1 MESDNYIDSLQID
14 LKWSSALTPVKAR
27 DEADDIVD
35 KHVVPAVE
43 AVVEDLGLEIDAAIP
58 KLEIDVGRVR
68 LEDLRDRV
76 ESALRNALE
85 KYRRVP
91 GMTSPVSSSFS
102 PSSSSSFS
110 AMPSVKDLREFAE
123 TGVAPWANGGAP
135 FDPSR
140 LLAEV
145 LKKEPDT
152 FVDAVGSYS
161 EKELAALLVASYSE
175 VEPQDKPQ
183 ARKLQETILTRL
195 SEVYPETAAVL
206 SGRLE
211 AWRRFGE
218 SLGPLPVGDEEGAA
232 VPDASAP
239 AQEAG
244 QTRGR
249 TPEPA
254 TRPSPGPVRRI
265 LRYVEIGLTEIPEG
279 FPIVSMNY
287 TSAPLE
293 NDPEYIMS
301 PGSPR
306 RYYRKESIAV
316 PAAPSDTTEVKPE
329 ASIVKSDI
337 PEVKSETPEVEFATP
352 EVELETSAVTSG
364 RPSDATTESER
375 QQEMASGTGLM
386 EGRNARVEEAG
397 IEGPAMVEEKAEP
410 RGRFRYVEIHVADIP
425 EGSPV
430 VSRYLSS
437 DPGEMDPE
445 YVFVPGVPI
454 RYYRKVAVPG
464 ASAPSL
470 SPKPQP
476 RPLDAET
483 RVSEVEQ
490 GTRSELSAETLRSR
504 DSAPS
509 DGRYKYVEIGLTDI
523 RESVSVVSL
532 NYTATPGDA
541 DPEYILVPGTPIRYY
556 RKVSVDSVSRT
567 LGISEATPAVSDAGV
582 DTSSV
587 KLPAPNVKSGVLD
600 DSSGGP
606 LDDSRNPD
614 RRSVVQGEKILP
626 GDGKERVRKNE
637 NDWGGQRDSERGREQ
652 ASERVGEQV
661 NEQERQQARWP
672 EREKEREKESGQGS
686 VSPDQIRYKYV
697 EIDSRD
703 VPAGTPVVS
712 VKSTVDP
719 ALREYAPEYILVPG
733 APVRYYRKIA
743 SSDFGGHPSVPVSE
757 PGIPVRGQEGQPG
770 RERQVDP
777 DEQVGQDRQAG
788 WNELAGQTGQT
799 GQSALDDLSIWA
811 VRDFETEVPEMRI
824 PVSDAGLVLL
834 HPFIGRMMAN
844 LGLVKKGMFVSPL
857 ARIRA
862 VHLLRDLTGSD
873 EPHHNHNLLLEKVL
887 CGLPI
892 GYALPSEWKP
902 TEKEKEEKEALLQ
915 AVCEYWRPLAR
926 SSTSALCSSFIL
938 RPGTLERFEDTWTIR
953 VEGRTIDILLD
964 DLPWEL
970 SILLLPW
977 LEKPIAVEWQ
987 RD

>member
-102 PSSSSSFS
+102 PSSSSSFF

-140 LLAEV
+140 HLAEV

-337 PEVKSETPEVEFATP
+337 SKVKSATP
-352 EVELETSAVTSG
+352 EVESATPDVGLETPAAKSG
-364 RPSDATTESER
+364 RSSDATVESER
-375 QQEMASGTGLM
+375 QQEMAAGTGST

-397 IEGPAMVEEKAEP
+397 IEGSAMVEEKAGP

-430 VSRYLSS
+430 VSRYLSL

-470 SPKPQP
+470 LPEPQP
-476 RPLDAET
+476 RSLDAET
-483 RVSEVEQ
+483 QVSEVGQ
-490 GTRSELSAETLRSR
+490 GTRSELSADALQSR
-504 DSAPS
+504 ESGPS
-509 DGRYKYVEIGLTDI
+509 GGRYQYVEIGLTDI
-523 RESVSVVSL
+523 QESVSVVSM
-532 NYTATPGDA
+532 NFTATPGDA
-541 DPEYILVPGTPIRYY
+541 DPEYILVPGIPIRYY
-556 RKVSVDSVSRT
+556 RKVSADSVSGT
-567 LGISEATPAVSDAGV
+567 SVISEVTPAVSDAGV
-582 DTSSV
+582 DTQSV
-587 KLPAPNVKSGVLD
+587 KFPATNVKSEARDDPSGRPSD
-600 DSSGGP
+600 DSMG
-606 LDDSRNPD
+606 LARQ
-614 RRSVVQGEKILP
+614 SVVQGEQLLP
-626 GDGKERVRKNE
+626 GDVERREGEHE
-637 NDWGGQRDSERGREQ
+637 NKWGSERERAQASEQ
-652 ASERVGEQV
+652 ASEQTREQTR
-661 NEQERQQARWP
+661 EQA
-672 EREKEREKESGQGS
+672 REKESRRES
-686 VSPDQIRYKYV
+686 VSPEEIPDKYV

-712 VKSTVDP
+712 VNSTVDP

-733 APVRYYRKIA
+733 APVRYYRRIA
-743 SSDFGGHPSVPVSE
+743 SSDFGGHPSVSVTE
-757 PGIPVRGQEGQPG
+757 LGIPMRGQGGQAG
-770 RERQVDP
+770 RERQVGR
-777 DEQVGQDRQAG
+777 DEQVGQNRLAG
-788 WNELAGQTGQT
+788 WNGLAGRTGQP
-799 GQSALDDLSIWA
+799 GMSALDDLSIWT
-811 VRDFETEVPEMRI
+811 VRDFETEIPEMRI

-834 HPFIGRMMAN
+834 HPFIGRMMEN

-902 TEKEKEEKEALLQ
+902 SEKEKEEKEALLQ

-926 SSTSALCSSFIL
+926 SSTSALCGSFIL
-938 RPGTLERFEDTWTIR
+938 RAGSLERFEDTWTIR

>member
-85 KYRRVP
+85 KYRKAPRK
-91 GMTSPVSSSFS
+91 TSPVSSSFS
-102 PSSSSSFS
+102 PSSFSSSS

-123 TGVAPWANGGAP
+123 TGMAPWANGGAP

-152 FVDAVGSYS
+152 FLDAVGSYS

-337 PEVKSETPEVEFATP
+337 SKVKSATP
-352 EVELETSAVTSG
+352 EVESATPDVGLETPAAKSG
-364 RPSDATTESER
+364 RSSDATVESER
-375 QQEMASGTGLM
+375 QQEMAAGTGST

-397 IEGPAMVEEKAEP
+397 IEGSAMVEEKAGP

-470 SPKPQP
+470 LPEPQP
-476 RPLDAET
+476 RSLDAET
-483 RVSEVEQ
+483 QVSEVKP
-490 GTRSELSAETLRSR
+490 GTRPEHSADHLQDRESESAG
-504 DSAPS
+504 
-509 DGRYKYVEIGLTDI
+509 GRYKYVEIGLTDI
-523 RESVSVVSL
+523 QESVSVVSM
-532 NYTATPGDA
+532 NYKEAPGDA
-541 DPEYILVPGTPIRYY
+541 DPEYILVPGIPIRYY
-556 RKVSVDSVSRT
+556 RKVSADSVSGT
-567 LGISEATPAVSDAGV
+567 SVISEVTPAVSDAGV
-582 DTSSV
+582 DTQSV
-587 KLPAPNVKSGVLD
+587 KFPATNVKSEARDDPSGRPSD
-600 DSSGGP
+600 DSMG
-606 LDDSRNPD
+606 LARQ
-614 RRSVVQGEKILP
+614 SVVQGEQLLP
-626 GDGKERVRKNE
+626 GDVEGREGEHVNK
-637 NDWGGQRDSERGREQ
+637 WGSERERAQ
-652 ASERVGEQV
+652 ASEQTREQTR
-661 NEQERQQARWP
+661 EQ
-672 EREKEREKESGQGS
+672 EREKESGQGS
-686 VSPDQIRYKYV
+686 VSPGEIPYKYV

-757 PGIPVRGQEGQPG
+757 PGISVRGQEGQPG

-834 HPFIGRMMAN
+834 HPFIGRMMEN

-953 VEGRTIDILLD
+953 VEGRTIDILMD

-987 RD
+987 WD

>member
-43 AVVEDLGLEIDAAIP
+43 AAVEDLGLEIDAAIP

-337 PEVKSETPEVEFATP
+337 SKVKSATP
-352 EVELETSAVTSG
+352 EVESATPDVGLETPAAKSG
-364 RPSDATTESER
+364 RSSDATVESER
-375 QQEMASGTGLM
+375 QQEMAAGTGST

-397 IEGPAMVEEKAEP
+397 IEGSAMVEEKAGP

-470 SPKPQP
+470 LPEPQP
-476 RPLDAET
+476 RSLDAET
-483 RVSEVEQ
+483 QVSEVGQ
-490 GTRSELSAETLRSR
+490 GTRSELSADALQSR
-504 DSAPS
+504 ESGPS
-509 DGRYKYVEIGLTDI
+509 GGRYQYVEIGLTDI
-523 RESVSVVSL
+523 QESVSVVSM
-532 NYTATPGDA
+532 NYKEAPGDA
-541 DPEYILVPGTPIRYY
+541 DPEYILVPGIPIRYY
-556 RKVSVDSVSRT
+556 RKVSADSVSGT
-567 LGISEATPAVSDAGV
+567 SVISEVTPAVSGAGV
-582 DTSSV
+582 DTQSV
-587 KLPAPNVKSGVLD
+587 KFPATNVKSEARDDPSGRPSD
-600 DSSGGP
+600 DSMG
-606 LDDSRNPD
+606 LARQ
-614 RRSVVQGEKILP
+614 SVVQGEQLLP
-626 GDGKERVRKNE
+626 GDVEGREGEHE
-637 NDWGGQRDSERGREQ
+637 NKWGSERERAQASEQ
-652 ASERVGEQV
+652 ASEQTREQTR
-661 NEQERQQARWP
+661 EQ
-672 EREKEREKESGQGS
+672 EREKESGQGN
-686 VSPDQIRYKYV
+686 VSPGEIPYKYV

-799 GQSALDDLSIWA
+799 GQSALDNLSIWA

-834 HPFIGRMMAN
+834 HPFIGRMMQN

-953 VEGRTIDILLD
+953 VEGRTIDILMD

>member
-1 MESDNYIDSLQID
+1 MESENYIDSLQVD
-14 LKWSSALTPVKAR
+14 LKLRPGLSPVKAR

-43 AVVEDLGLEIDAAIP
+43 AAVEDLGLEIDAAIP

-85 KYRRVP
+85 KYRRAP
-91 GMTSPVSSSFS
+91 GKTSPVSSSFS
-102 PSSSSSFS
+102 PSSSSLFS
-110 AMPSVKDLREFAE
+110 ATPSVKDLREFAE

-152 FVDAVGSYS
+152 FLDAVGSYS
-161 EKELAALLVASYSE
+161 EKELAAILVASYSE
-175 VEPQDKPQ
+175 VEPQDKPH
-183 ARKLQETILTRL
+183 ARKLRETILARL

-218 SLGPLPVGDEEGAA
+218 SLGPLPVGDEEGAS
-232 VPDASAP
+232 VPDASVP
-239 AQEAG
+239 AQETG
-244 QTRGR
+244 QTRER
-249 TPEPA
+249 TPELV
-254 TRPSPGPVRRI
+254 TGPSPEPALRTY
-265 LRYVEIGLTEIPEG
+265 RYVEIGLTEIPEG
-279 FPIVSMNY
+279 FPVVSMNY
-287 TSAPLE
+287 TSAPRE

-316 PAAPSDTTEVKPE
+316 PAAPSDSTEVKPE
-329 ASIVKSDI
+329 ASIVKSSI
-337 PEVKSETPEVEFATP
+337 PEVKSATP
-352 EVELETSAVTSG
+352 EFVLETPAAKSESS
-364 RPSDATTESER
+364 SDAAMESER
-375 QQEMASGTGLM
+375 QQEMAAGTGSV
-386 EGRNARVEEAG
+386 EEQNARVEGAG
-397 IEGPAMVEEKAEP
+397 IKGSAMVEEKAGP
-410 RGRFRYVEIHVADIP
+410 QGRFRYVEIHVADIP
-425 EGSPV
+425 EGTPV
-430 VSRYLSS
+430 VSRFLSS

-464 ASAPSL
+464 ASAPSFL
-470 SPKPQP
+470 SEPQF
-476 RPLDAET
+476 RSLDAET
-483 RVSEVEQ
+483 QGPEVKP
-490 GTRSELSAETLRSR
+490 GTRSELAADALQSR
-504 DSAPS
+504 DSES
-509 DGRYKYVEIGLTDI
+509 SGGRYQYVEIGLTDI
-523 RESVSVVSL
+523 PESVSVVSMHFK
-532 NYTATPGDA
+532 ATPGDA

-556 RKVSVDSVSRT
+556 RKVSADSVSGT
-567 LGISEATPAVSDAGV
+567 SVESEVAPAASGAGV
-582 DTSSV
+582 DTFSV
-587 KLPAPNVKSGVLD
+587 KFPAANVKSEVRD
-600 DSSGGP
+600 DSSGRSS
-606 LDDSRNPD
+606 DDSTAPD
-614 RRSVVQGEKILP
+614 RRSVVQGEQILQE
-626 GDGKERVRKNE
+626 DRKERVRKNE
-637 NDWGGQRDSERGREQ
+637 NEWEGQLESERDSEQ

-661 NEQERQQARWP
+661 NEQEAQRARGQ
-672 EREKEREKESGQGS
+672 EREKEKESRQGR
-686 VSPDQIRYKYV
+686 VSPEEIQYEYV

-733 APVRYYRKIA
+733 APVRYYRRIA
-743 SSDFGGHPSVPVSE
+743 SSDLGGHPSEPVTE
-757 PGIPVRGQEGQPG
+757 KGIPVPGQG
-770 RERQVDP
+770 
-777 DEQVGQDRQAG
+777 A
-788 WNELAGQTGQT
+788 QTGQEQQAGREQQT
-799 GQSALDDLSIWA
+799 GMSVLDDLSIWT
-811 VRDFETEVPEMRI
+811 VRDFETEIPEMRI

-834 HPFIGRMMAN
+834 HPFIGRMMEN

-938 RPGTLERFEDTWTIR
+938 RAGSLERFEDTWTIR

-970 SILLLPW
+970 SIIILPW
-977 LEKPIAVEWQ
+977 LEKPISVEWQ
-987 RD
+987 QD

>member
-1 MESDNYIDSLQID
+1 MESENYIDSLQVD
-14 LKWSSALTPVKAR
+14 LKLRPALSPVKAR

-85 KYRRVP
+85 KYRRKS
-91 GMTSPVSSSFS
+91 GGTWSPS
-102 PSSSSSFS
+102 PSSTPSSWPS
-110 AMPSVKDLREFAE
+110 AGSLQEFAE
-123 TGVAPWANGGAP
+123 TGMAPWANGGAP

-152 FVDAVGSYS
+152 FLDAVGSYS

-175 VEPQDKPQ
+175 VEPQEKPQ

-211 AWRRFGE
+211 AWRRFSE

-239 AQEAG
+239 DAAVPDATLPDAAVPTQEAG
-244 QTRGR
+244 QTRGQ

-254 TRPSPGPVRRI
+254 TRPSPGPALRTY
-265 LRYVEIGLTEIPEG
+265 RYVEIGLAEIPEG
-279 FPIVSMNY
+279 SPVVSMFF
-287 TSAPLE
+287 TAAPGE
-293 NDPEYIMS
+293 NDPEYIMA
-301 PGSPR
+301 PGSPL

-316 PAAPSDTTEVKPE
+316 PAAPSDSTEVKPE
-329 ASIVKSDI
+329 ASIVKSSI
-337 PEVKSETPEVEFATP
+337 PEVKSATP
-352 EVELETSAVTSG
+352 EVELEKPAAKSG
-364 RPSDATTESER
+364 RSSDATVESER
-375 QQEMASGTGLM
+375 QQEMAAGTGST
-386 EGRNARVEEAG
+386 EERNVRMEEAG
-397 IEGPAMVEEKAEP
+397 IGGSTMVEEKAGP

-430 VSRYLSS
+430 VSRNLSS

-445 YVFVPGVPI
+445 YVFVPGVTI

-470 SPKPQP
+470 LPEPQP
-476 RPLDAET
+476 RSLDAET
-483 RVSEVEQ
+483 QVSEVGQ
-490 GTRSELSAETLRSR
+490 GTRSELSADALQSR
-504 DSAPS
+504 ESGPS
-509 DGRYKYVEIGLTDI
+509 GGRYQYVEIGLTDI
-523 RESVSVVSL
+523 QESVSVVSM
-532 NYTATPGDA
+532 NYKATPGNA
-541 DPEYILVPGTPIRYY
+541 DPEYILVPGIPIRYY
-556 RKVSVDSVSRT
+556 RKVSADSVSGT
-567 LGISEATPAVSDAGV
+567 SVISEVTPAVSDAGV
-582 DTSSV
+582 DTQSV
-587 KLPAPNVKSGVLD
+587 KFPAANVKSEARDDPSGRPSD
-600 DSSGGP
+600 DSMG
-606 LDDSRNPD
+606 LARQ
-614 RRSVVQGEKILP
+614 SVVQGEQLLP
-626 GDGKERVRKNE
+626 GDVEGREGEHENE
-637 NDWGGQRDSERGREQ
+637 WESERERAQASEQ
-652 ASERVGEQV
+652 ASEQTREQ
-661 NEQERQQARWP
+661 A
-672 EREKEREKESGQGS
+672 REKESRRES
-686 VSPDQIRYKYV
+686 VSPEEIPDKYV
-697 EIDSRD
+697 EIDSWD
-703 VPAGTPVVS
+703 VPAGAPVIS

-733 APVRYYRKIA
+733 DPVRFYRKIA
-743 SSDFGGHPSVPVSE
+743 SDDAGGHPSVPVTE
-757 PGIPVRGQEGQPG
+757 PGIPMRGQGGQSG
-770 RERQVDP
+770 RERQVGR
-777 DEQVGQDRQAG
+777 DEQAGQDRQAG
-788 WNELAGQTGQT
+788 WNEQAGQDRQTGQT
-799 GQSALDDLSIWA
+799 GQTALDDLSIWA
-811 VRDFETEVPEMRI
+811 VRDFETEIPEMRI

-834 HPFIGRMMAN
+834 HPFIARMMVN

-938 RPGTLERFEDTWTIR
+938 RAGTLERFEDTWTIR
-953 VEGRTIDILLD
+953 VEGRTIDILMD

-970 SILLLPW
+970 SIIILPW
-977 LEKPIAVEWQ
+977 LEKPFAVEWQ
-987 RD
+987 KE